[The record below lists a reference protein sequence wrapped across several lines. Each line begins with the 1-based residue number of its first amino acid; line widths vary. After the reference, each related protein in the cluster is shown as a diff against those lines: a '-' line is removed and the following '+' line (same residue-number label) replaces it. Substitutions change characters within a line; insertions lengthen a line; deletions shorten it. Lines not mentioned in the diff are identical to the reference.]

1 MDRTVVVERR
11 VDRPRQEVFAEWT
24 TAESL
29 ARWWWP
35 HIPDTTY
42 RIDARAG
49 GSYAIRSAAAG
60 IGVEGDVVEI
70 DEPHRLSLTWRW
82 LNEGAPEPEE
92 PVELTFA
99 EDGDGTLVTVR
110 HELDEASDQGDGIRQ
125 GWESV
130 LDRLAGV
137 AGSGDDQRV

>member
-1 MDRTVVVERR
+1 M
-11 VDRPRQEVFAEWT
+11 
-24 TAESL
+24 
-29 ARWWWP
+29 
-35 HIPDTTY
+35 
-42 RIDARAG
+42 
-49 GSYAIRSAAAG
+49 
-60 IGVEGDVVEI
+60 EGDVVEI